1 MSGDPETTVHRRKS
15 RDTVALSSTHLK
27 QPTPT
32 EPAHP
37 AQPSQPSVVSGSEP
51 RIRKSSQEAVE
62 ASIASEWSTSS
73 GISPDIHTICDSG
86 VVVELADYLEQGC
99 PISIAL
105 DMAGVPEDVYR
116 DWMSKANAGSE
127 PYTWAQSLLKKAQA
141 AYIYTQVIELNMAD
155 GSSYKKYLE
164 ILKLRNGSE
173 WGGDGLDLTDEEF
186 DAEFL

>member
-1 MSGDPETTVHRRKS
+1 MSGDTETTAHRRKS
-15 RDTVALSSTHLK
+15 RDTVALSNTHLK
-27 QPTPT
+27 QPNLTAT
-32 EPAHP
+32 EPSRP
-37 AQPSQPSVVSGSEP
+37 AAAVSGSAP
-51 RIRKSSQEAVE
+51 RIKKSAQEAVE

-73 GISPDIHTICDSG
+73 GISPDVHTICDSG

-99 PISIAL
+99 PIGVAL